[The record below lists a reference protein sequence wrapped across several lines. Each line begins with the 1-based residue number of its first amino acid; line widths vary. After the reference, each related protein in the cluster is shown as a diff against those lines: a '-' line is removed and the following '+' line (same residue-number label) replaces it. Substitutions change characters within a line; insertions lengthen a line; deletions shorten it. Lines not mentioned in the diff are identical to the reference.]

1 MRYEWDEDKNRANQ
15 KKHGISFELATR
27 VFLDENRV
35 EFFDGDHSTLL
46 EERWG
51 VIGRVERILVVIYTI
66 RHEDTIRIITARAA
80 NREEEN
86 EYYRSYYG

>member
-1 MRYEWDEDKNRANQ
+1 MRYEWDENKNLANQ
-15 KKHGISFELATR
+15 KKHGIPFELATR

-35 EFFDGDHSTLL
+35 EFFDEEHSTLL

-66 RHEDTIRIITARAA
+66 RHEDTLRIITARAA
-80 NREEEN
+80 NREEEDG
-86 EYYRSYYG
+86 YYRGYYR